1 MVLQYDENVRNLLYR
16 RSCQYTQSG
25 LVDASVLEADLVE
38 RVKSFAKRYPN
49 SRTAQACK
57 AVEGCTP
64 DAIAEAIRSTCQ
76 QARRELL
83 QEAMT
88 GWSDASREWF
98 MQQIEEAK
106 KEKVETYTASAGN
119 EVTSFISMT
128 LLGISSVYVNDEE
141 KLKKKFEE
149 IGLIVD
155 SVQESK
161 AIMWKAPYRPEIAS
175 AEEIPVTVSFLRNAQ
190 AEKLWQ
196 GREDFAIDGRKFT
209 AVHVSIVHDRSFKIR
224 AKRGPWGKGGSLAE
238 LTHLLTLGGMTT
250 AEIAAVYRYQLLR
263 QSLAAVQLQPLAGM
277 LVAGA
282 PGQQVHKGLGQKG
295 FVAVG
300 ANVIWRQRE
309 VEWIVSS
316 SCPEANDTAFRAF
329 RESEAMEGVHLTLFS
344 EDPKIRE
351 ALAVELTADRFV
363 SRNKLKK
370 ASRMQKKA
378 GGKDGKEIKIIIK
391 STAASGR
398 FTRKEME
405 GLCNGGNTSIARV
418 KRVLLEIANR
428 LEINVEGI
436 DMEEDLNTK
445 SWNGS
450 KLCIL
455 LGSTEDARRMMKEL
469 PFYLEGAAT
478 KLEAVGFDKEP
489 DSEAAGQRGT
499 SDAAQRQEESEGEW
513 LEFTDLE
520 RITMEAASPSSQE
533 DMQLVSELSAVIED
547 AASLN
552 EAGTSEPIKL
562 VLDKAVGNLHDTF
575 YSPGSLEFMAL
586 GEWAKMPEEQGVG
599 RNALKEKLGKWLQ
612 SKRWTRVQGESKKA
626 RRGSA
631 FSPRATA
638 AAELEQEAESDDIER
653 TSEPIKL
660 VLDKAVGNLHDT
672 FYSPGSLEFMALGE
686 WAKMPE
692 EQGVGR
698 NALKEKLG
706 KWLQSKRWTRVQG
719 ESKKARRG
727 SAFSP
732 RATAAAELEQEAE
745 SDDIER
751 RSLSLLFIALSKFA
765 EMHVL
770 ACSLKVD
777 KKDRLRVEM
786 REDDEEE
793 EDMEEE
799 QGEGEEE
806 DGASPYRA

>member
-128 LLGISSVYVNDEE
+128 LLGISSVYVNHEE

-149 IGLIVD
+149 IGLVVD

-295 FVAVG
+295 FIAVG

-370 ASRMQKKA
+370 ASRLQKKA

-428 LEINVEGI
+428 LEIKVEGI

-455 LGSTEDARRMMKEL
+455 LGSTEDARCMMKEL

-489 DSEAAGQRGT
+489 EAA
-499 SDAAQRQEESEGEW
+499 
-513 LEFTDLE
+513 DLE

-575 YSPGSLEFMAL
+575 YSPGSLEFMSL

-599 RNALKEKLGKWLQ
+599 RNVLKEKLGKWLQ
-612 SKRWTRVQGESKKA
+612 SKRWTRVQG
-626 RRGSA
+626 
-631 FSPRATA
+631 
-638 AAELEQEAESDDIER
+638 D
-653 TSEPIKL
+653 
-660 VLDKAVGNLHDT
+660 
-672 FYSPGSLEFMALGE
+672 
-686 WAKMPE
+686 
-692 EQGVGR
+692 
-698 NALKEKLG
+698 
-706 KWLQSKRWTRVQG
+706 
-719 ESKKARRG
+719 SKKARRG

-751 RSLSLLFIALSKFA
+751 RSLSFLFIALSKFA

>member
-64 DAIAEAIRSTCQ
+64 DAIAEAIRST
-76 QARRELL
+76 
-83 QEAMT
+83 
-88 GWSDASREWF
+88 S
-98 MQQIEEAK
+98 
-106 KEKVETYTASAGN
+106 
-119 EVTSFISMT
+119 
-128 LLGISSVYVNDEE
+128 
-141 KLKKKFEE
+141 
-149 IGLIVD
+149 
-155 SVQESK
+155 
-161 AIMWKAPYRPEIAS
+161 
-175 AEEIPVTVSFLRNAQ
+175 
-190 AEKLWQ
+190 EKLWQ

-295 FVAVG
+295 FIAVG

-418 KRVLLEIANR
+418 KRVLLEIA
-428 LEINVEGI
+428 
-436 DMEEDLNTK
+436 TQ
-445 SWNGS
+445 
-450 KLCIL
+450 
-455 LGSTEDARRMMKEL
+455 AR
-469 PFYLEGAAT
+469 
-478 KLEAVGFDKEP
+478 D
-489 DSEAAGQRGT
+489 QR
-499 SDAAQRQEESEGEW
+499 
-513 LEFTDLE
+513 
-520 RITMEAASPSSQE
+520 
-533 DMQLVSELSAVIED
+533 
-547 AASLN
+547 
-552 EAGTSEPIKL
+552 
-562 VLDKAVGNLHDTF
+562 
-575 YSPGSLEFMAL
+575 
-586 GEWAKMPEEQGVG
+586 
-599 RNALKEKLGKWLQ
+599 
-612 SKRWTRVQGESKKA
+612 
-626 RRGSA
+626 
-631 FSPRATA
+631 
-638 AAELEQEAESDDIER
+638 
-653 TSEPIKL
+653 
-660 VLDKAVGNLHDT
+660 
-672 FYSPGSLEFMALGE
+672 
-686 WAKMPE
+686 
-692 EQGVGR
+692 
-698 NALKEKLG
+698 
-706 KWLQSKRWTRVQG
+706 
-719 ESKKARRG
+719 
-727 SAFSP
+727 
-732 RATAAAELEQEAE
+732 
-745 SDDIER
+745 
-751 RSLSLLFIALSKFA
+751 
-765 EMHVL
+765 
-770 ACSLKVD
+770 
-777 KKDRLRVEM
+777 
-786 REDDEEE
+786 
-793 EDMEEE
+793 
-799 QGEGEEE
+799 
-806 DGASPYRA
+806 

>member
-1 MVLQYDENVRNLLYR
+1 MPIHAERTCG
-16 RSCQYTQSG
+16 SS
-25 LVDASVLEADLVE
+25 DASVLEADLVE

-128 LLGISSVYVNDEE
+128 LLGISSVYVNHEEKLSVYVNHEE

-161 AIMWKAPYRPEIAS
+161 AS

-250 AEIAAVYRYQLLR
+250 AEIAAVYCYQLLR

-295 FVAVG
+295 FIAVG

-405 GLCNGGNTSIARV
+405 GLCNGGRKEMEGLCNGGNTSIARV
-418 KRVLLEIANR
+418 KRVLLEIAN
-428 LEINVEGI
+428 
-436 DMEEDLNTK
+436 
-445 SWNGS
+445 GS

-455 LGSTEDARRMMKEL
+455 LGCSTHD
-469 PFYLEGAAT
+469 EGAA
-478 KLEAVGFDKEP
+478 LLSRRLGFDKEP

-575 YSPGSLEFMAL
+575 YSPGSLEFMSL

-599 RNALKEKLGKWLQ
+599 RNVLKEKLGKWLQ

-638 AAELEQEAESDDIER
+638 TAELEQEAER
-653 TSEPIKL
+653 
-660 VLDKAVGNLHDT
+660 
-672 FYSPGSLEFMALGE
+672 
-686 WAKMPE
+686 
-692 EQGVGR
+692 
-698 NALKEKLG
+698 
-706 KWLQSKRWTRVQG
+706 
-719 ESKKARRG
+719 
-727 SAFSP
+727 
-732 RATAAAELEQEAE
+732 
-745 SDDIER
+745 DDIER

>member
-128 LLGISSVYVNDEE
+128 LLGISSVYVNHEE

-428 LEINVEGI
+428 LEIKVEGI

-489 DSEAAGQRGT
+489 EAAGQRGT

-562 VLDKAVGNLHDTF
+562 VLDKAVGNKLFQWGKTN
-575 YSPGSLEFMAL
+575 SPCC
-586 GEWAKMPEEQGVG
+586 PHCPDREETWGH
-599 RNALKEKLGKWLQ
+599 
-612 SKRWTRVQGESKKA
+612 VQ
-626 RRGSA
+626 
-631 FSPRATA
+631 
-638 AAELEQEAESDDIER
+638 
-653 TSEPIKL
+653 
-660 VLDKAVGNLHDT
+660 
-672 FYSPGSLEFMALGE
+672 
-686 WAKMPE
+686 
-692 EQGVGR
+692 
-698 NALKEKLG
+698 
-706 KWLQSKRWTRVQG
+706 
-719 ESKKARRG
+719 
-727 SAFSP
+727 
-732 RATAAAELEQEAE
+732 
-745 SDDIER
+745 
-751 RSLSLLFIALSKFA
+751 
-765 EMHVL
+765 L
-770 ACSLKVD
+770 ACKQFQDMIQKAHNEVMKKIKVNSWWETPI
-777 KKDRLRVEM
+777 RIVMEAM
-786 REDDEEE
+786 GTSMHRE
-793 EDMEEE
+793 
-799 QGEGEEE
+799 GHWIP
-806 DGASPYRA
+806 DGHRNMTESNKQAWNA

>member
-83 QEAMT
+83 QEAMA

-128 LLGISSVYVNDEE
+128 LLGISSVYVNHEE
-141 KLKKKFEE
+141 KLKKKFE
-149 IGLIVD
+149 D
-155 SVQESK
+155 SDRTD
-161 AIMWKAPYRPEIAS
+161 PS

-370 ASRMQKKA
+370 ASRLQKKA

-489 DSEAAGQRGT
+489 EAAGQRGT

-575 YSPGSLEFMAL
+575 YSPGSLEFMSL

-599 RNALKEKLGKWLQ
+599 RN
-612 SKRWTRVQGESKKA
+612 V
-626 RRGSA
+626 
-631 FSPRATA
+631 
-638 AAELEQEAESDDIER
+638 
-653 TSEPIKL
+653 
-660 VLDKAVGNLHDT
+660 
-672 FYSPGSLEFMALGE
+672 
-686 WAKMPE
+686 
-692 EQGVGR
+692 
-698 NALKEKLG
+698 LKEKLG

-751 RSLSLLFIALSKFA
+751 RSLSFLFIALSKFA

>member
-1 MVLQYDENVRNLLYR
+1 MPE
-16 RSCQYTQSG
+16 
-25 LVDASVLEADLVE
+25 SVLEADLVE

-98 MQQIEEAK
+98 MKQIEEAK

-128 LLGISSVYVNDEE
+128 LLGISSVYVNHEE

-161 AIMWKAPYRPEIAS
+161 AIMWKAPYRPEIAR
-175 AEEIPVTVSFLRNAQ
+175 ADEIPVTVSFLRNAQ

-250 AEIAAVYRYQLLR
+250 AEIAAVYPYQLLR
-263 QSLAAVQLQPLAGM
+263 PASPLQRSNSSRWQACWSLGP
-277 LVAGA
+277 

-370 ASRMQKKA
+370 ASRMQKKV

-391 STAASGR
+391 
-398 FTRKEME
+398 
-405 GLCNGGNTSIARV
+405 
-418 KRVLLEIANR
+418 LEIK
-428 LEINVEGI
+428 VEGI

-489 DSEAAGQRGT
+489 EAAGQRGT

-599 RNALKEKLGKWLQ
+599 RN
-612 SKRWTRVQGESKKA
+612 V
-626 RRGSA
+626 
-631 FSPRATA
+631 
-638 AAELEQEAESDDIER
+638 
-653 TSEPIKL
+653 
-660 VLDKAVGNLHDT
+660 
-672 FYSPGSLEFMALGE
+672 
-686 WAKMPE
+686 
-692 EQGVGR
+692 
-698 NALKEKLG
+698 LKEKLG

-751 RSLSLLFIALSKFA
+751 RSLSFLFIALSKFA

-793 EDMEEE
+793 EEMEEE

-806 DGASPYRA
+806 DGASPHRA

>member
-1 MVLQYDENVRNLLYR
+1 MFATCCIGDHANTR
-16 RSCQYTQSG
+16 RQSG
-25 LVDASVLEADLVE
+25 LVDASVLEADLVA

-128 LLGISSVYVNDEE
+128 LLGISSVYVNHEE

-295 FVAVG
+295 FIAVG

-489 DSEAAGQRGT
+489 DSEAA
-499 SDAAQRQEESEGEW
+499 
-513 LEFTDLE
+513 
-520 RITMEAASPSSQE
+520 ASPSSQE

-575 YSPGSLEFMAL
+575 YSPGSLEFMSL

-599 RNALKEKLGKWLQ
+599 RNVLKEKLGKWLQ
-612 SKRWTRVQGESKKA
+612 SKRWRPRWRPKA
-626 RRGSA
+626 KVRRGNS
-631 FSPRATA
+631 
-638 AAELEQEAESDDIER
+638 SD
-653 TSEPIKL
+653 
-660 VLDKAVGNLHDT
+660 
-672 FYSPGSLEFMALGE
+672 
-686 WAKMPE
+686 
-692 EQGVGR
+692 
-698 NALKEKLG
+698 
-706 KWLQSKRWTRVQG
+706 
-719 ESKKARRG
+719 
-727 SAFSP
+727 
-732 RATAAAELEQEAE
+732 
-745 SDDIER
+745 
-751 RSLSLLFIALSKFA
+751 
-765 EMHVL
+765 
-770 ACSLKVD
+770 
-777 KKDRLRVEM
+777 
-786 REDDEEE
+786 
-793 EDMEEE
+793 
-799 QGEGEEE
+799 
-806 DGASPYRA
+806 

>member
-1 MVLQYDENVRNLLYR
+1 MVLQYDESVRNLLYR
-16 RSCQYTQSG
+16 RSCQYTQG
-25 LVDASVLEADLVE
+25 ELVDASVLEADLVE
-38 RVKSFAKRYPN
+38 RVKSFAKRFPN

-64 DAIAEAIRSTCQ
+64 DAIAEAIRTTCQ

-83 QEAMT
+83 QEAMS

-98 MQQIEEAK
+98 MQQMEEAK
-106 KEKVETYTASAGN
+106 KQNVETYTATAGN

-128 LLGISSVYVNDEE
+128 LLGISSVYVNQEE

-161 AIMWKAPYRPEIAS
+161 SIMWKAPYRSEIAS
-175 AEEIPVTVSFLRNAQ
+175 ADEIPVTVSFLRNAQ

-196 GREDFAIDGRKFT
+196 GREDFKIDDRKFT
-209 AVHVSIVHDRSFKIR
+209 AVHVSIVHDQCFKVR

-238 LTHLLTLGGMTT
+238 LTHLLTLGGLTT
-250 AEIAAVYRYQLLR
+250 AEIADVYRHQLLR

-277 LVAGA
+277 LVAG

-309 VEWIVSS
+309 VEWVISS
-316 SCPEANDTAFRAF
+316 SSPEANDTAFRAF

-344 EDPKIRE
+344 EDPKIRA

-370 ASRMQKKA
+370 ASRLQKKA
-378 GGKDGKEIKIIIK
+378 GRGRDGKEIKIIIK

-428 LEINVEGI
+428 LEIKVEGI

-450 KLCIL
+450 KLCIF
-455 LGSTEDARRMMKEL
+455 LGSTEDARRMMKQL
-469 PFYLEGAAT
+469 PISLEGAAT
-478 KLEAVGFDKEP
+478 KLEAVGFDREP
-489 DSEAAGQRGT
+489 EAAGQRGT
-499 SDAAQRQEESEGEW
+499 SDVAQRQEESEGEW
-513 LEFTDLE
+513 LEFEGLD
-520 RITMEAASPSSQE
+520 RITMEAASPSSKE
-533 DMQLVSELSAVIED
+533 DMQLVSELSGVIED
-547 AASLN
+547 ATCLN
-552 EAGTSEPIKL
+552 ETGTSEPIKL

-575 YSPGSLEFMAL
+575 YSPGSLEFMSL
-586 GEWAKMPEEQGVG
+586 GEWAKTPEEQGVG
-599 RNALKEKLGKWLQ
+599 RNVLKEKLAEWLQ
-612 SKRWTRVQGESKKA
+612 SKRWTRVQG
-626 RRGSA
+626 
-631 FSPRATA
+631 
-638 AAELEQEAESDDIER
+638 D
-653 TSEPIKL
+653 
-660 VLDKAVGNLHDT
+660 
-672 FYSPGSLEFMALGE
+672 
-686 WAKMPE
+686 
-692 EQGVGR
+692 
-698 NALKEKLG
+698 
-706 KWLQSKRWTRVQG
+706 
-719 ESKKARRG
+719 SKKARRG

-751 RSLSLLFIALSKFA
+751 RSLSFLFIALSKFA

-770 ACSLKVD
+770 ACSLRVD

-793 EDMEEE
+793 DDMEEE
-799 QGEGEEE
+799 HGEGEEG

>member
-1 MVLQYDENVRNLLYR
+1 MVLQYDESVRNMLYPR
-16 RSCQYTQSG
+16 DHANTGGRASLWMPRSSK
-25 LVDASVLEADLVE
+25 LIL
-38 RVKSFAKRYPN
+38 
-49 SRTAQACK
+49 SR
-57 AVEGCTP
+57 G
-64 DAIAEAIRSTCQ
+64 
-76 QARRELL
+76 
-83 QEAMT
+83 
-88 GWSDASREWF
+88 
-98 MQQIEEAK
+98 
-106 KEKVETYTASAGN
+106 
-119 EVTSFISMT
+119 EV
-128 LLGISSVYVNDEE
+128 NHEE

-161 AIMWKAPYRPEIAS
+161 AIMWKAPYRSEIAS
-175 AEEIPVTVSFLRNAQ
+175 ADEIPVTVSFLRNAQ

-209 AVHVSIVHDRSFKIR
+209 AVHASIVHDRSFKIR

-250 AEIAAVYRYQLLR
+250 AEIADVYRYQLLR

-300 ANVIWRQRE
+300 AQVIWRQRE

-370 ASRMQKKA
+370 AS
-378 GGKDGKEIKIIIK
+378 IKTAEEGRRQGRQGDQDPIIR

-428 LEINVEGI
+428 LEIKVEGI

-469 PFYLEGAAT
+469 PFSLEGAAT
-478 KLEAVGFDKEP
+478 KLEAVGFDMLW
-489 DSEAAGQRGT
+489 T
-499 SDAAQRQEESEGEW
+499 SR
-513 LEFTDLE
+513 
-520 RITMEAASPSSQE
+520 
-533 DMQLVSELSAVIED
+533 
-547 AASLN
+547 
-552 EAGTSEPIKL
+552 
-562 VLDKAVGNLHDTF
+562 
-575 YSPGSLEFMAL
+575 
-586 GEWAKMPEEQGVG
+586 
-599 RNALKEKLGKWLQ
+599 
-612 SKRWTRVQGESKKA
+612 
-626 RRGSA
+626 RRGDTTN
-631 FSPRATA
+631 R
-638 AAELEQEAESDDIER
+638 EQA
-653 TSEPIKL
+653 
-660 VLDKAVGNLHDT
+660 
-672 FYSPGSLEFMALGE
+672 
-686 WAKMPE
+686 
-692 EQGVGR
+692 
-698 NALKEKLG
+698 
-706 KWLQSKRWTRVQG
+706 
-719 ESKKARRG
+719 
-727 SAFSP
+727 
-732 RATAAAELEQEAE
+732 
-745 SDDIER
+745 
-751 RSLSLLFIALSKFA
+751 
-765 EMHVL
+765 
-770 ACSLKVD
+770 
-777 KKDRLRVEM
+777 
-786 REDDEEE
+786 
-793 EDMEEE
+793 
-799 QGEGEEE
+799 
-806 DGASPYRA
+806 

>member
-1 MVLQYDENVRNLLYR
+1 
-16 RSCQYTQSG
+16 
-25 LVDASVLEADLVE
+25 
-38 RVKSFAKRYPN
+38 
-49 SRTAQACK
+49 
-57 AVEGCTP
+57 
-64 DAIAEAIRSTCQ
+64 
-76 QARRELL
+76 
-83 QEAMT
+83 
-88 GWSDASREWF
+88 
-98 MQQIEEAK
+98 
-106 KEKVETYTASAGN
+106 
-119 EVTSFISMT
+119 MT
-128 LLGISSVYVNDEE
+128 LLGISSVYVNHEE

-295 FVAVG
+295 FIAVG

-351 ALAVELTADRFV
+351 ALAVELTADRVV

-575 YSPGSLEFMAL
+575 YSPGSLEFMSL
-586 GEWAKMPEEQGVG
+586 G
-599 RNALKEKLGKWLQ
+599 
-612 SKRWTRVQGESKKA
+612 
-626 RRGSA
+626 
-631 FSPRATA
+631 
-638 AAELEQEAESDDIER
+638 
-653 TSEPIKL
+653 
-660 VLDKAVGNLHDT
+660 
-672 FYSPGSLEFMALGE
+672 
-686 WAKMPE
+686 
-692 EQGVGR
+692 
-698 NALKEKLG
+698 
-706 KWLQSKRWTRVQG
+706 
-719 ESKKARRG
+719 
-727 SAFSP
+727 
-732 RATAAAELEQEAE
+732 
-745 SDDIER
+745 
-751 RSLSLLFIALSKFA
+751 
-765 EMHVL
+765 
-770 ACSLKVD
+770 
-777 KKDRLRVEM
+777 
-786 REDDEEE
+786 
-793 EDMEEE
+793 
-799 QGEGEEE
+799 
-806 DGASPYRA
+806 